1 MRYREF
7 LTEGRNHPV
16 ISVDVQPEYSGM
28 NDGAERSVF
37 KEIIEFV
44 AVQQTGPV
52 LMFVNAEDQGMTGD
66 TVHDVMQYWE
76 DTVREIKGLPIDDEY
91 LDEIQMVTL
100 SDDVFPQSFVA
111 DLFKQARRTDQKI
124 NGLDVYEVLAGNQ
137 RGILLGDSQQ
147 NPAAYVGFISQKN
160 DTIWQIQNS
169 VTYDPF
175 KGQALVAKIYK
186 HVKEKYKKSIQS
198 DIEQSADARRLWTK
212 TLPAMGIRPM
222 IYDTNTGHVID
233 PKNNNIDVYSHK
245 DPYRYS
251 WIIEKFDYY
260 SSRDM
265 LQEGSILMPFK
276 GKWCNRSE
284 LTESEQLINWSRFQ
298 IVDKGYGYFRTW
310 MDEGVNPAVII
321 KVIRTLYANKVNDT
335 RLLFGG
341 EDDPGYEDAM
351 RKLVGPEF
359 KDWMLADP
367 ITTEWTSIAQL
378 KRFNGAY
385 IVGGGRDE
393 CLREVELLMNVFNI
407 KYKRIDSLV
416 Y

>member
-1 MRYREF
+1 MRATEF
-7 LTEGRNHPV
+7 LTEGRNTPV
-16 ISVDVQPEYSGM
+16 ICVDVQPEYSGM
-28 NDGAERSVF
+28 LDGAESSIF
-37 KEIIEFV
+37 SEIIEFV

-52 LMFVNAEDQGMTGD
+52 LMFVNAEDQGLTGD
-66 TVHDVMQYWE
+66 TVNDVMVYWE
-76 DTVREIKGLPIDDEY
+76 DTVREIKGLPSDDEY
-91 LDEIQMVTL
+91 LDEIQLVTL

-124 NGLDVYEVLAGNQ
+124 NGLDVYEVSASNQ

-175 KGQALVAKIYK
+175 KGQALAAKIYK

-212 TLPAMGIRPM
+212 TLPAMGIHPM

-298 IVDKGYGYFRTW
+298 IVDKGYGYSRAY
-310 MDEGVNPAVII
+310 MDANIKPATII
-321 KVIRTLYANKVNDT
+321 KIIRKLYAEKISDT
-335 RLLFGG
+335 RELFGG
-341 EDDPGYEDAM
+341 EDSPIYEQGM
-351 RKLVGPEF
+351 KELIGPEF
-359 KDWMLADP
+359 EDWMLSDP
-367 ITTEWTSIAQL
+367 LTVNWTSVAQL
-378 KRFNGAY
+378 KKFSGAY
-385 IVGGGRDE
+385 IVGGGRNE
-393 CLREVELLMNVFNI
+393 CLREVELLMNAFNI
-407 KYKRIDSLV
+407 KYRRIDSLV